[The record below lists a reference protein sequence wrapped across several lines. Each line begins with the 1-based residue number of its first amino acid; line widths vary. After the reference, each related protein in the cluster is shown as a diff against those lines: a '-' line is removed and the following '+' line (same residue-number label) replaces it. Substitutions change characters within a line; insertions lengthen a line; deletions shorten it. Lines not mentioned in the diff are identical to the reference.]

1 MIRIRGM
8 HKSYSTGKVVTEVLR
23 GVDLDIEDGEFISV
37 IGPSGSGKSTLLHA
51 VGGLDSDY
59 KGSIEVDGK
68 DLAKLSDAELSGYR
82 NETVGFV
89 FQSFYLLPHLTCME
103 NIALPAV
110 FKRGGELDEAAA
122 NARAKAVLEQVDLAE
137 KADSLPT
144 MLSGGQRQRIAIARA
159 LFNKPKVMLC
169 DEPTGNLDSKTGSA
183 VIELFRTLNERDG
196 ITVIIVTHDPR
207 IAASTPRKIL
217 VADGALTEVDDAGDA
232 IFRGVSEDDEPPPK
246 EDESPSEASDQEE
259 AGA

>member
-8 HKSYSTGKVVTEVLR
+8 HKSYSTGKVVTDVLR
-23 GVDLDIEDGEFISV
+23 GVDLDIEDGEFIS
-37 IGPSGSGKSTLLHA
+37 ITGPSGSGKSTLLHA

-59 KGSIEVDGK
+59 KGSIEVEGK
-68 DLAKLSDAELSGYR
+68 DLAKLGDPELSAYR

-89 FQSFYLLPHLTCME
+89 FQSFYLLPHLTCLE

-137 KADSLPT
+137 KADAFPT

-169 DEPTGNLDSKTGSA
+169 DEPTGNLDSKTGEA
-183 VIELFRTLNERDG
+183 ILDLFRTLNEKDG
-196 ITVIIVTHDPR
+196 ITVLVVTHDPG
-207 IAASTPRKIL
+207 IAASTPRTIL
-217 VADGALTEVDDAGDA
+217 VADGALTEVDNTGKELGDA
-232 IFRGVSEDDEPPPK
+232 PADEALVETRP
-246 EDESPSEASDQEE
+246 
-259 AGA
+259 

>member
-8 HKSYSTGKVVTEVLR
+8 HKSYSVGKVVTDVLR
-23 GVDLDIEDGEFISV
+23 GVDLDIADGEFISI

-59 KGSIEVDGK
+59 KGSIEVEGK
-68 DLAKLSDAELSGYR
+68 DLAKLTDAELSAYR

-89 FQSFYLLPHLTCME
+89 FQSFYLLPHMTCLE
-103 NIALPAV
+103 NIALPAM
-110 FKRGGELDEAAA
+110 FKRSGDLDEAGA

-137 KADSLPT
+137 KADALPT

-159 LFNKPKVMLC
+159 LFNKPKIILC
-169 DEPTGNLDSKTGSA
+169 DEPTGNLDSKTGA
-183 VIELFRTLNERDG
+183 AILDLFRTLNEQDG
-196 ITVIIVTHDPR
+196 ITVIVVTHDPG

-217 VADGALTEVDDAGDA
+217 VADGALTEVDDAGKALSIGDDDGADA
-232 IFRGVSEDDEPPPK
+232 
-246 EDESPSEASDQEE
+246 PSEE
-259 AGA
+259 ART